1 MRSNIF
7 YSVIGGVILLIATV
21 TMSAFVSSPPSR
33 AEFTEIKVNQ
43 MYLIKSVN
51 KLEAGQKKI
60 LERLIR

>member
-1 MRSNIF
+1 MGNNII
-7 YSVIGGVILLIATV
+7 IGGILLLVTTV
-21 TMSAFVSSPPSR
+21 VMSAFISAPPSR